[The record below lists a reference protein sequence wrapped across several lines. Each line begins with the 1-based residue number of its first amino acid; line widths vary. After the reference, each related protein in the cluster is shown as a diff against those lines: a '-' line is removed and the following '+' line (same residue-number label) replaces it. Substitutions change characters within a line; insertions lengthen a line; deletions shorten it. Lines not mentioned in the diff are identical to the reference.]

1 MLMQCSAA
9 GGAVVK
15 EGDLSE
21 RGYRRRARRRGT
33 KSAAGDAGDGKKK
46 NMETGRALGW
56 VGLGA
61 EGGSETKTLV
71 FCVWGGLG
79 GGGGD
84 QIDMGGGGAA

>member
-1 MLMQCSAA
+1 
-9 GGAVVK
+9 
-15 EGDLSE
+15 
-21 RGYRRRARRRGT
+21 
-33 KSAAGDAGDGKKK
+33 
-46 NMETGRALGW
+46 METGRALGW